1 MLLEKIRLLFYTGRM
16 THKNLAMLVIGNE
29 ILSGRTREANA
40 YLVAQKMF
48 VCGCRL
54 GEIVVVPDERE
65 NIITT
70 LNRLR
75 GGFDAVITS
84 GGIGPTHD
92 DITMQCVAD
101 AFAVPLL
108 EHQQTLDVMRQYY
121 GADQLNA
128 GRRRMARLPD
138 GARPIICEKSIAPG
152 AHIGNVY
159 VLAGVPDIF
168 ASQLAAI
175 LPDFGGR
182 PFIRHE
188 VEVCLPESRFAA
200 ALADIQLAF
209 EEVEIGSYPG
219 RCGPE
224 PCGKICLSS
233 QDAEALQ
240 KARQAVEELIQRLS

>member
-1 MLLEKIRLLFYTGRM
+1 
-16 THKNLAMLVIGNE
+16 MLVIGNE

-40 YLVAQKMF
+40 YLVARQMF
-48 VCGCRL
+48 AAGCRL
-54 GEIVVVPDERE
+54 EEIVVVPDECAR
-65 NIITT
+65 IIAA

-75 GGFDAVITS
+75 ADYDALITS

-101 AFAVPLL
+101 AFGVPLL
-108 EHQQTLDVMRQYY
+108 EHRQTLELMRQYY
-121 GADQLNA
+121 GEQQLNA
-128 GRRRMARLPD
+128 GRRRMARLPH

-182 PFIRHE
+182 PFLRHE
-188 VEVCLPESRFAA
+188 IEVRLPESRFAA
-200 ALADIQLAF
+200 ALADIQQAF
-209 EEVEIGSYPG
+209 ADVEIGSYPG

-233 QDAEALQ
+233 QDDAALQ
-240 KARQAVEELIQRLS
+240 QARQAVEALIQRLS

>member
-1 MLLEKIRLLFYTGRM
+1 MRFFSTLPAM
-16 THKNLAMLVIGNE
+16 THRNVAMLVIGNE

-40 YLVAQKMF
+40 YRVARHMF
-48 VCGCRL
+48 ACGCRL
-54 GEIVVVPDERE
+54 AEIVVVPDVHEH
-65 NIITT
+65 IVAG

-75 GGFDAVITS
+75 THFDAVITS

-108 EHQQTLDVMRQYY
+108 EHQQTLEIMRQYY
-121 GADQLNA
+121 GADQLNE
-128 GRRRMARLPD
+128 GRRRMARLPH
-138 GARPIICEKSIAPG
+138 GARPVICEKSIAPG
-152 AHIGNVY
+152 AHIENVY

-168 ASQLAAI
+168 ASQLSVI
-175 LPDFGGR
+175 LPDFGGK

-188 VEVCLPESRFAA
+188 IEVHLPESRFAA
-200 ALADIQLAF
+200 ALSDIQQKF
-209 EEVEIGSYPG
+209 DNVEIGSYPG

-240 KARQAVEELIQRLS
+240 QAKKAVEKLIQRLS